1 MLLAPHAV
9 PLAAPCLSLA
19 CPCRALFAVLYAPA
33 GRAPRGLEENPMY
46 QTPATSQR
54 LAALMIDVE
63 RAVKGDFKRNQG
75 MPDDLSLSQ
84 YQVLS
89 LLVIQPQSMKD
100 IATALNVMGPTVVRV
115 VDALERKGLAQRA
128 RDTVDRRLVYLSLT
142 DKGRTV
148 QGTAGDRR
156 HQRLAVIVDTLPR
169 DTVDRLISSL
179 GDFVTAATAAGLL

>member
-1 MLLAPHAV
+1 
-9 PLAAPCLSLA
+9 
-19 CPCRALFAVLYAPA
+19 
-33 GRAPRGLEENPMY
+33 MY

-75 MPDDLSLSQ
+75 MPGDLSLSQ

-100 IATALNVMGPTVVRV
+100 IAIALNVTGPTVVRV

-179 GDFVTAATAAGLL
+179 GDFVAATTAAGLL